1 MKKYLSLLLMALAF
15 SSAGAESFISDGI
28 HYQTLPDDEDCC
40 EVTWAAG
47 MSYGGVVSIPSV
59 VSYDGRDF
67 TVAGIGAYAFASSEG
82 LTDIELPPTI
92 AYLGRN
98 AFQSCS
104 GLKEITL
111 PEKTA
116 EIGAQAFYGC
126 ASLISFSGKGVASV
140 GDAAFSNCTSLAEAE
155 LGENLKS
162 LGESS
167 FRGCRSLESFRL
179 PEGIALGEGVF
190 SGCVS
195 LREIALPASLYDIP
209 AYTFSE
215 CIGLQQVE
223 GSACATTIGAY
234 AFSTC
239 SALRSFEFSHEIS
252 AIGEGAFF
260 FCSDLDMV
268 SIGGV
273 EATIGK
279 YAFSGCSSLQQV
291 EINGVVEI
299 GEEAF
304 ANDSELHSI
313 SLGESIH
320 YIRERSF
327 RGCTALAK
335 VGCYSDQPPFLANT
349 SFEEETYRKAEL
361 EVPYGCGLLYRQT
374 PPWSYFM
381 NVGELLP
388 PGPAS
393 VEGLSSE
400 CEISC
405 LAGSLVLDGAA
416 GMVEV
421 WSVSGDSVYRRHKE
435 VGRLEIP
442 MPAKG
447 MFIVRYKQKTLK
459 ILSE

>member
-28 HYQTLPDDEDCC
+28 YYQTLPDNEDCC
-40 EVTWAAG
+40 EVTWASG
-47 MSYGGVVSIPSV
+47 MSYSGVVNIPSV
-59 VSYDGRDF
+59 VSYEGREY
-67 TVAGIGAYAFASSEG
+67 TVAGIGAYAFASSHG
-82 LTDIELPPTI
+82 LTAVEFPSTV

-104 GLKEITL
+104 GIKEISL
-111 PEKTA
+111 PETTE
-116 EIGAQAFYGC
+116 EIGVQAFYGC
-126 ASLISFSGKGVASV
+126 TSLTAFSGKGVVAV
-140 GDAAFSNCTSLAEAE
+140 GDAAFSNCTSLSEVE
-155 LGENLKS
+155 LGENLIS

-167 FRGCRSLESFRL
+167 FRGCKSLESFLL
-179 PEGIALGEGVF
+179 PEGIAMGEGVF

-195 LREIALPASLYDIP
+195 LKEMVLPASMEEIR

-215 CIGLQQVE
+215 CVALQKVE
-223 GSACATTIGAY
+223 GSENASTIGAY

-239 SALRSFEFSHEIS
+239 SSLRDFEFSQELS

-260 FCSDLDMV
+260 FCQDLEMV

-273 EATIGK
+273 NATIGK

-291 EINGVVEI
+291 EITGVVEI

-304 ANDSELHSI
+304 ANDSELQSI
-313 SLGESIH
+313 SLGETIH

-335 VGCYSDQPPFLANT
+335 VGCYSVQPPFLANT
-349 SFEEETYRKAEL
+349 SFEQETYRKAEL
-361 EVPYGCGLLYRQT
+361 EVPYNCGLLYRQT
-374 PPWSYFM
+374 PPWSYFI
-381 NVGELLP
+381 NVIELSP

-393 VEGLSSE
+393 VDGLSYES
-400 CEISC
+400 EISC
-405 LAGSLVLDGAA
+405 VAGCLVLDGA
-416 GMVEV
+416 GGNVEV
-421 WSVSGDSVYRRHKE
+421 CSVDGIPVYRGYKE
-435 VGRLEIP
+435 EGRFEIP

-447 MFIVRYKQKTLK
+447 IYLVRYNQKTLK